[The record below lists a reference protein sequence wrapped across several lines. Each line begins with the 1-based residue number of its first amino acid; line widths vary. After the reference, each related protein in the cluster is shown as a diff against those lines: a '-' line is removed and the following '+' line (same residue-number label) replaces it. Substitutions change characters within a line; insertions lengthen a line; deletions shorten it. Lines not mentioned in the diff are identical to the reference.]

1 MKKFPLL
8 PVVILFSVSCF
19 RQSAE
24 TISLVSNSQSN
35 YSNVIPDQSSVEER
49 RAATFLQDQLKK
61 ISGCLLSILSQKQQS
76 DQLFILIRV
85 VNLLQMHML
94 IM

>member
-1 MKKFPLL
+1 M
-8 PVVILFSVSCF
+8 
-19 RQSAE
+19 
-24 TISLVSNSQSN
+24 SNSQSN
-35 YSNVIPDQSSVEER
+35 YSIVIPDQSSVEER
-49 RAATFLQDQLKK
+49 RAAAFLQDQLKK
-61 ISGCLLSILSQKQQS
+61 ISGCLLPILRQKQQS

>member
-1 MKKFPLL
+1 
-8 PVVILFSVSCF
+8 
-19 RQSAE
+19 
-24 TISLVSNSQSN
+24 VSNSQSN
-35 YSNVIPDQSSVEER
+35 YSIVIPDQSSVEER